1 MHSPRHFKHRQKGL
15 TLIEMAIAM
24 TIGLFLVAGVA
35 TMMSGT
41 RATLTAQTD
50 LAQLQDS
57 ERLAMT
63 VLTDVVQA
71 AGYYPDPKLYS
82 SSDLVIASPFTAIGQ
97 GVYGTSTTSG
107 PDTLTVRY
115 ETAAGDGTL
124 NCLGGQNN
132 TGGAVIYVN
141 KFSLNTLTG
150 ELGCSLNG
158 AATPV
163 ALVSGL
169 QNMVVWYGV
178 NTGTAVDPTRVDRY
192 LKASQVTD
200 WTKVCSV
207 KVQLTFTNPTNAAAP
222 IQLTRIISVMNSA

>member
-1 MHSPRHFKHRQKGL
+1 MYSPRHFKHRQTGL

-41 RATLTAQTD
+41 RATLTAQTN
-50 LAQLQDS
+50 LAQLEDS

-71 AGYYPDPKLYS
+71 AGYFPNPKFYS
-82 SSDLVIASPFTAIGQ
+82 SSDLIITSPFTAIGQ

-115 ETAAGDGTL
+115 ETASGDGTL
-124 NCLGGQNN
+124 NCVGGQNN
-132 TGGAVIYVN
+132 SGATLIYVN
-141 KFSLNTLTG
+141 AFSLSANG
-150 ELGCSLNG
+150 ELQCTLNG
-158 AATPV
+158 ATTV
-163 ALVSGL
+163 LVSGL
-169 QNMVVWYGV
+169 QNMVIWYGV
-178 NTGTAVDPTRVDRY
+178 NTGTAVAPTRVDSY
-192 LKASQVTD
+192 VKASAVTD

-207 KVQLTFTNPTNAAAP
+207 KVQLTFKNPINTAAP
-222 IQLTRIISVMNSA
+222 IQLTRIISVMNTA

>member
-24 TIGLFLVAGVA
+24 TVGMFLVLGVA

-71 AGYYPDPKLYS
+71 AGYYPNPKFYS
-82 SSDLVIASPFTAIGQ
+82 SSDLVIASPFAAIGQ

-107 PDTLTVRY
+107 PDTLYIRY
-115 ETAAGDGTL
+115 ETATGDGTL

-132 TGGAVIYVN
+132 TGAALIYVN
-141 KFSLNTLTG
+141 AFSLSAQG
-150 ELGCSLNG
+150 ELQCNLNG
-158 AATPV
+158 AVTPV
-163 ALVSGL
+163 VLVSGL

-192 LKASQVTD
+192 LKATQVTD

-207 KVQLTFTNPTNAAAP
+207 KVQLTFKNPTNAAAP

>member
-1 MHSPRHFKHRQKGL
+1 MYSPRHFKYRQRGL

-41 RATLTAQTD
+41 RATLTTQTA
-50 LAQLQDS
+50 LAQLEDS

-63 VLTDVVQA
+63 VITDVVQA
-71 AGYYPDPKLYS
+71 AGYYPNPKFYS
-82 SSDLVIASPFTAIGQ
+82 SSDLVITAPFTAIGQ
-97 GVYGTSTTSG
+97 GVYGTSTTNG
-107 PDTLTVRY
+107 PDTFTIRY
-115 ETAAGDGTL
+115 ETASGDGTL

-132 TGGAVIYVN
+132 SGATLIYVN
-141 KFSLNTLTG
+141 AFSLSAQG
-150 ELGCSLNG
+150 ELQCTLNG

-163 ALVSGL
+163 VLVSGL

-178 NTGTAVDPTRVDRY
+178 NTGTAVAPTRVDSY
-192 LKASQVTD
+192 VKASAVTD

-207 KVQLTFTNPTNAAAP
+207 KVQLTFKNPTNAAAP
-222 IQLTRIISVMNSA
+222 IQLTRIISVMNTA